1 MEWYCPNCGAEIRSG
16 AHFCPNCGAKLDD
29 WEPNKKQYQYQEQPQ
44 PEPFYQNPD
53 SRDYFTG
60 NSFIPDSRWPVKS
73 KIAYGILAI
82 LLGDIGIQYF
92 YMGET
97 TKGIVNICFC
107 WTGIPALI
115 GLIQGIVALCSSD
128 EEFMRKHHVITDTWR
143 G

>member
-53 SRDYFTG
+53 SRDYFTD

-73 KIAYGILAI
+73 KIAYGIQ
-82 LLGDIGIQYF
+82 IGR
-92 YMGET
+92 
-97 TKGIVNICFC
+97 
-107 WTGIPALI
+107 A
-115 GLIQGIVALCSSD
+115 
-128 EEFMRKHHVITDTWR
+128 HV
-143 G
+143 

>member
-53 SRDYFTG
+53 SRDYFTD

-73 KIAYGILAI
+73 KIV
-82 LLGDIGIQYF
+82 D
-92 YMGET
+92 
-97 TKGIVNICFC
+97 
-107 WTGIPALI
+107 WHS
-115 GLIQGIVALCSSD
+115 CSD
-128 EEFMRKHHVITDTWR
+128 RPDPGHRCPVFQR
-143 G
+143 